1 MIRGSRLLRVVE
13 TAERL
18 PPGLQ
23 PPFWGAL
30 LGMAVTAGLIFAC
43 VPLWLLQGRTD
54 IPAAVLDMVVA
65 GLASGAAGGAIALI
79 LGGLRNAGPLGYYA
93 LWIIANGGAALIFL
107 GLLRL
112 FGRGEVLGLDRAFA
126 PLVVAG
132 LGALNGLIVARALG
146 RSGRESYGEF
156 RTAANLVAGALLAE
170 TADLERRAR
179 SNLAAANDLDQVR
192 QAAPSA
198 AYLRL
203 LERVGKR
210 LDSLPA
216 DDVDARHAREHVA
229 ELVSRVR
236 EDMQRL
242 AEDPEFAAEL
252 RHRQEVAEQLFKR
265 ELEREA
271 KRLRKSGDAGP
282 EAQGAL
288 GAIEREL
295 RGGSSGEH

>member
-1 MIRGSRLLRVVE
+1 MTGRSRLLRIVE
-13 TAERL
+13 AAERL
-18 PPGLQ
+18 PPELR

-30 LGMAVTAGLIFAC
+30 LGMAVTTVLILAS
-43 VPLWLLQGRTD
+43 VPLWLVQGRTD

-65 GLASGAAGGAIALI
+65 GLAAGASGGAIALV
-79 LGGLRNAGPLGYYA
+79 LGGLRRAGPLGYYA
-93 LWIIANGGAALIFL
+93 LWIIANAGAALIYL

-126 PLVVAG
+126 PVIVAG
-132 LGALNGLIVARALG
+132 LGALNGLIVSRALG

-156 RTAANLVAGALLAE
+156 RSAANLVAGALLAE

-179 SNLAAANDLDQVR
+179 SNPAAAADLDRVR
-192 QAAPSA
+192 QATPSD

-210 LDSLPA
+210 LNTLPT
-216 DDVDARHAREHVA
+216 DDLDARHAREHVA
-229 ELVSRVR
+229 ELVVRVR

-252 RHRQEVAEQLFKR
+252 THRHQVAEELFKK

-271 KRLRKSGDAGP
+271 KRLRKSGESGP
-282 EAQGAL
+282 EARETL
-288 GAIEREL
+288 DAIEREL
-295 RGGSSGEH
+295 RGGSGGES